1 MKSFIKSLTFLFVT
15 LFTTLAFA
23 LATPQEIENDIAG
36 HNYAQAR
43 AKVEQVL
50 VEKPNSARAHLL
62 KAFLLV
68 HVDKNVQQAA
78 HEIKQVELYDT
89 KGDVKSSPLFARV
102 VGEMSATKS
111 VVVTKPASTPDHTDE
126 IIMAVVII
134 FIAVFLFL
142 MVKAERR
149 IIEARYTPP
158 NDYERTSNGFY
169 TTNRP
174 ISTPSYE
181 YRSGSPV
188 MNTTNRPISTPS
200 YEYRSGSP
208 VMNTTYQPVQPN
220 TGIGVLGTAAAV
232 AGGVVAGEL
241 IHDALTSEIHSKRK
255 TVDENLDDSR
265 SSYTPSYEEERYT
278 SSSSSSSWDSDS
290 SSSYSSS
297 SDSSWSSD
305 SGSSDW

>member
-1 MKSFIKSLTFLFVT
+1 MKLFIKSLTFLFVT

-43 AKVEQVL
+43 AKVEQAL

-102 VGEMSATKS
+102 IGELS
-111 VVVTKPASTPDHTDE
+111 VPAVVTKPAVTKQPNSTWSNSD
-126 IIMAVVII
+126 VFLVII
-134 FIAVFLFL
+134 CVFIAIAVFLFL
-142 MVKAERR
+142 MVEYSSSNNRR
-149 IIEARYTPP
+149 PIESRYVPP
-158 NDYERTSNGFY
+158 SDYER
-169 TTNRP
+169 P
-174 ISTPSYE
+174 STRYE
-181 YRSGSPV
+181 TRRSPV
-188 MNTTNRPISTPS
+188 STPS

-241 IHDALTSEIHSKRK
+241 IHDALTSEKRTKRK
-255 TVDENLDDSR
+255 TSDENLDDSR
-265 SSYTPSYEEERYT
+265 SSYVPTYTPPYTPSYEEERYT
-278 SSSSSSSWDSDS
+278 SSSSSSS
-290 SSSYSSS
+290 SSYSSS
-297 SDSSWSSD
+297 SDSDSSWSSD
-305 SGSSDW
+305 SSSSSSDW

>member
-188 MNTTNRPISTPS
+188 MNTT
-200 YEYRSGSP
+200 
-208 VMNTTYQPVQPN
+208 YQPVQPN

-241 IHDALTSEIHSKRK
+241 IHDALTSEKHSKRK

-305 SGSSDW
+305 SSSSDSSWSSDSGSSDW

>member
-188 MNTTNRPISTPS
+188 MNTT
-200 YEYRSGSP
+200 
-208 VMNTTYQPVQPN
+208 YQPVQPN

-241 IHDALTSEIHSKRK
+241 IHDALTSEKHSKRK

-278 SSSSSSSWDSDS
+278 SSSSSSSSSSWDSDS

-305 SGSSDW
+305 SSSSDSSWSSDSGSSDW

>member
-188 MNTTNRPISTPS
+188 MNTT
-200 YEYRSGSP
+200 
-208 VMNTTYQPVQPN
+208 YQPVQPN

-241 IHDALTSEIHSKRK
+241 IHDALTSEKHSKRK

-278 SSSSSSSWDSDS
+278 SSSSSSSSSSWDSDS

>member
-36 HNYAQAR
+36 HNYVQAR

-188 MNTTNRPISTPS
+188 MNTT
-200 YEYRSGSP
+200 
-208 VMNTTYQPVQPN
+208 YQPVQPN

-241 IHDALTSEIHSKRK
+241 IHDALTSEKHSKRK

-278 SSSSSSSWDSDS
+278 SSSSSSSSSSWDSDS